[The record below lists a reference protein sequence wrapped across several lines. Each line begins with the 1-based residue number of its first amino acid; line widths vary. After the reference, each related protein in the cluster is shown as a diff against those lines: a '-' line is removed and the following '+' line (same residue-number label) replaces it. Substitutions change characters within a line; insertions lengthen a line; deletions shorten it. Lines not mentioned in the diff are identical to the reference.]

1 MGRLMQSQGG
11 CRAQGKRAGGI
22 TTDICFFAMNNAEP
36 RSAEVGAHVRLYSC
50 PSLGRTNLSPRS
62 TARRRVGEQ
71 PSTPSTDLAPS
82 PRSSP
87 LALRGRPGA
96 RGLGAGWARGG
107 GAHTPSGTRKYGLTA
122 YENKPYTRPQT
133 RCQARQ
139 DSTRTP
145 ARPTVHMVKVV
156 KRMMDWMEGACEMH
170 PPVATASYRN
180 GMIPAIASR
189 LHVCRLPHGPRFNTP
204 ASSRP

>member
-1 MGRLMQSQGG
+1 MSLPSTRRLIQG
-11 CRAQGKRAGGI
+11 
-22 TTDICFFAMNNAEP
+22 
-36 RSAEVGAHVRLYSC
+36 
-50 PSLGRTNLSPRS
+50 SLGVARLRSGRTSACIAVLAWGERTSQRS
-62 TARRRVGEQ
+62 TASASSRA
-71 PSTPSTDLAPS
+71 PSTVHRPRALAAEFPSRS
-82 PRSSP
+82 PRAP
-87 LALRGRPGA
+87 RGA
-96 RGLGAGWARGG
+96 AAGWARGG

-122 YENKPYTRPQT
+122 YENRKPYTRPQT

-204 ASSRP
+204 ALSRP